1 MHGEV
6 DGDLEQE
13 AAARR
18 QVRIRGRLAYMLEPV
33 ERGGKIVAAAR
44 SRKYHGGFS
53 RRPWPSGEVVLTR
66 RPARHAGEPA
76 ATVRHRMVRRKT
88 WRGKHAALG
97 FNKAKRKGR
106 LGLLRIRVDKFHKSA
121 RWGGGETTSSQETG
135 VTVAKASIG
144 AAEEFPE
151 GKPYRVDAGPNAARK
166 RARDTMAPLNNKT
179 QHPRIH

>member
-1 MHGEV
+1 MLVKSSTNTRRSALGTLVPIVQTELERKVEEVGGSTQATKPSGEQQLGPCTRPGDEPGQEYEHDTHVIDAVWVHGEV

-76 ATVRHRMVRRKT
+76 ATVRHRM
-88 WRGKHAALG
+88 
-97 FNKAKRKGR
+97 
-106 LGLLRIRVDKFHKSA
+106 
-121 RWGGGETTSSQETG
+121 GGGKTG
-135 VTVAKASIG
+135 VA
-144 AAEEFPE
+144 
-151 GKPYRVDAGPNAARK
+151 N
-166 RARDTMAPLNNKT
+166 MQL
-179 QHPRIH
+179 